1 MVLSQLPSLLL
12 ERFPQIF
19 HAFQQKPEAVRPC
32 LWEAVAVRARVVPRV
47 EAVEGNEVIG
57 IAGGPVQ
64 HLEIQRALTAQVW
77 GI

>member
-1 MVLSQLPSLLL
+1 M
-12 ERFPQIF
+12 
-19 HAFQQKPEAVRPC
+19 RPR

-57 IAGGPVQ
+57 IAGSPVQ
-64 HLEIQRALTAQVW
+64 HLETERALTAQVW